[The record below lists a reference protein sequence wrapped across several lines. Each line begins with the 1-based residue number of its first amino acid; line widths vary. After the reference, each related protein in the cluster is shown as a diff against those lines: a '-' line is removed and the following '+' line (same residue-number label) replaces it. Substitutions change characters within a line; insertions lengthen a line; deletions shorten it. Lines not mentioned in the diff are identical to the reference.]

1 MHLKFQ
7 LQLKN
12 KQNNIMASPI
22 TQRVKSYAKQVVI
35 DQDKLKIAGTPGVPD
50 VVTDIHKDLGVTF
63 TGEDGGDEYV
73 KSMTAERD
81 KRQPNMPLKDY
92 MKLKDRQNAQS
103 GSAGFQGTENGEN
116 VDATQWSN
124 QDVEYGNRTDQE
136 VIKGSEGKPATDAY
150 LDPKY
155 KTNLSRSQ
163 AANQRRR
170 ENMLDRSTKRDNK
183 RNYRLLKKTKRKV
196 GSLTPDQ
203 QKQFDYLEKNRFTD
217 GQMND
222 YNKDSSG
229 NITGNKLQDG
239 SSSLNNPIGWNEQ
252 ISGTQ
257 NGQTQATLA
266 NIERYEKETG
276 VKPTVVNDVITNK
289 KQTAGAGVGK
299 AKAKPIKDNPK
310 TGYVQKAYSG
320 FQKPPTPKKQVGGEL
335 LDKAGNKIGD
345 VSNTGSFS
353 KVSSDIV
360 PYKGPKV
367 KSLGTGGNA
376 ASGGTKLLN
385 KVNKGLNNLPDKG
398 KIGLLKKIGLGVTG
412 AGLGYLGYKV
422 ATASTPP
429 PPDKT
434 NDDVDVKPKKGKSYD
449 QAYQDRDRKT
459 YGHMNKSNYIKEA
472 KRQNDVFAKTGKWDY
487 KNDPKDPG
495 PVSSIKPAKVAP
507 VSTNVKPEANVNL
520 DKISQPERK
529 PTISNKQGKAL
540 NKLNKLEGRKQTS
553 RRDIRIAKQKD
564 KAAGLSRK
572 QVRQNKQM
580 RKAGNKPSGS
590 QSQITMPRV
599 MNSSQYEQVKKL
611 GNGSAIDA
619 VTSGKVTIKGLED
632 QLKAS
637 TFRQKGWSGYQ
648 K

>member
-276 VKPTVVNDVITNK
+276 VKPTVVNDVISDQNQK
-289 KQTAGAGVGK
+289 V
-299 AKAKPIKDNPK
+299 K
-310 TGYVQKAYSG
+310 TGYIQKGYSG
-320 FQKPPTPKKQVGGEL
+320 FQQNASSPKKNKIYRRIGEAVGGL
-335 LDKAGNKIGD
+335 VNKFSKQNKKIDFKSTNTRLSKDPKRIGD
-345 VSNTGSFS
+345 GR
-353 KVSSDIV
+353 
-360 PYKGPKV
+360 
-367 KSLGTGGNA
+367 
-376 ASGGTKLLN
+376 
-385 KVNKGLNNLPDKG
+385 NLPDIKNPKPSSG
-398 KIGLLKKIGLGVTG
+398 GGGIGGSISGALKTVGTIGLGAT
-412 AGLGYLGYKV
+412 AGYLGAKMLLG
-422 ATASTPP
+422 STNK
-429 PPDKT
+429 PD
-434 NDDVDVKPKKGKSYD
+434 NNPNPNPSPEPSKPKVSYD
-449 QAYQDRDRKT
+449 EAYKNRDRKT

-487 KNDPKDPG
+487 KNAPKDPG